1 MDGHYCTAYPGRAE
15 RSQPPGYGLVLS
27 LRTGLV
33 PRSMQRVTHSPVN
46 SGSLVVNN
54 TACCSASS
62 SSLLSSTT
70 GPIALVTPSRRSP
83 VSRPALRTPRD
94 LFSYRSFR
102 KSRGILAWKF
112 ASLSL
117 SLYGFLHLREITL
130 SVSSGSPAVISFDQF
145 RKERKIL
152 EKSRSIST
160 GSLFWSS
167 EARKKEPQRRRQ
179 VDLPETS
186 LRRGGWHKSR
196 AKLGKRRQD
205 YGSSSLDRI
214 ATLYIR

>member
-117 SLYGFLHLREITL
+117 STDFYIYVKFFVKSHSRPV

-160 GSLFWSS
+160 GSLF
-167 EARKKEPQRRRQ
+167 
-179 VDLPETS
+179 
-186 LRRGGWHKSR
+186 
-196 AKLGKRRQD
+196 
-205 YGSSSLDRI
+205 
-214 ATLYIR
+214 

>member
-70 GPIALVTPSRRSP
+70 GPIALVTSSRRSP

-117 SLYGFLHLREITL
+117 STDFYIYVKSHSQFL
-130 SVSSGSPAVISFDQF
+130 
-145 RKERKIL
+145 
-152 EKSRSIST
+152 
-160 GSLFWSS
+160 
-167 EARKKEPQRRRQ
+167 
-179 VDLPETS
+179 VDLRQLYRLINFE
-186 LRRGGWHKSR
+186 K
-196 AKLGKRRQD
+196 KGK
-205 YGSSSLDRI
+205 YWKSLDRYQRDLSFDHPRRGRKSRNDVDKWI
-214 ATLYIR
+214 CRKRVFDAEDDTKVERS